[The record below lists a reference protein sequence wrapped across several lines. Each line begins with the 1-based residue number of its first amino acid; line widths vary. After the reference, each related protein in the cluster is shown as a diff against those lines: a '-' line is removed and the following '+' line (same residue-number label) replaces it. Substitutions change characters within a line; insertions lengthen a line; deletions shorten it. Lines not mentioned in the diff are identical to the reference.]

1 MYKLGIADDE
11 SRLLSGLC
19 EYYPWAEM
27 GFEIRVRAKN
37 GFGILE
43 YLQKESLDVVLTD
56 ISMPGMDGIR
66 LAKELHHDRQ
76 EPVIVFLSGYADFQ
90 YAKQAIK
97 YGVYEYILKPVK
109 YQELLDVFQRIR
121 VRLDL
126 EHREEEDRGGSYYMS
141 VVEKVNRYVLEN
153 LSCATLKGAAARV
166 GLSASYLSALYKQYT
181 GRNFSDFILES
192 RMTCAGKM
200 LDDGVLKTYQI
211 AERLGYD
218 DPKNF
223 TRAFRS
229 FYGTA
234 PREYRSRKGAGGE
247 DDQC

>member
-76 EPVIVFLSGYADFQ
+76 
-90 YAKQAIK
+90 
-97 YGVYEYILKPVK
+97 
-109 YQELLDVFQRIR
+109 
-121 VRLDL
+121 
-126 EHREEEDRGGSYYMS
+126 
-141 VVEKVNRYVLEN
+141 
-153 LSCATLKGAAARV
+153 
-166 GLSASYLSALYKQYT
+166 
-181 GRNFSDFILES
+181 
-192 RMTCAGKM
+192 
-200 LDDGVLKTYQI
+200 
-211 AERLGYD
+211 
-218 DPKNF
+218 
-223 TRAFRS
+223 
-229 FYGTA
+229 
-234 PREYRSRKGAGGE
+234 
-247 DDQC
+247 